1 MRKGSLKSKFLWLTL
16 LVILV
21 PLLVTNSVAISMH
34 NDLLRDSMRTLAY
47 HNIQHVG
54 LTMQIFVQTANELS
68 TDIVGNETIR
78 AYLLAAAEGDDPEA
92 AARAAGVL
100 ADFPISSLFISKATI
115 FPLKGRPL
123 NNNYYTGLTM
133 SDDQR
138 ELALALKGHLF
149 WALEENQQGEKN
161 LSLVR
166 SIRDV
171 RNFNHQ
177 IGFVKIALNMS
188 SLRNVLAAP
197 DDLEQTGYTLLDSA
211 GRIVLSTDHEADDPE
226 KLAAM
231 ALRCANGSLWEERQ
245 YWAACPIE
253 KTDWVL
259 LGRSPDQ
266 ASVPFR
272 QTLARTL
279 TIATLLCLVV
289 CFAIAA
295 LFANLVTKP
304 LRRLGDMMANV
315 SDGDFSQKAEIGGF
329 SELTMLTGQFNR
341 MNEKLDFLYNE
352 VLRKELRIR
361 EAELSALV
369 SQMNP
374 HFLYNILDTLYWMAK
389 AGRTE
394 EVGEMVSSLSKLM
407 RLSLSGGREGFVPLR
422 TELEQI
428 RCYLSIQRIRFGDQI
443 LFDMSVEDVLLDCR
457 VLKLILQPLVEN
469 AIQHGVHPVGGG
481 EIRVRVFSGDGHLI
495 YRVSN
500 TGRVLRT
507 EEIET
512 CLRTEPEG
520 RKGFALKN
528 INDRLCLTYGAAYS
542 LRYGHEDGMT
552 YFEVIQPIE
561 RQEGGEPFV

>member
-1 MRKGSLKSKFLWLTL
+1 M
-16 LVILV
+16 
-21 PLLVTNSVAISMH
+21 
-34 NDLLRDSMRTLAY
+34 
-47 HNIQHVG
+47 
-54 LTMQIFVQTANELS
+54 
-68 TDIVGNETIR
+68 
-78 AYLLAAAEGDDPEA
+78 
-92 AARAAGVL
+92 
-100 ADFPISSLFISKATI
+100 
-115 FPLKGRPL
+115 
-123 NNNYYTGLTM
+123 
-133 SDDQR
+133 
-138 ELALALKGHLF
+138 
-149 WALEENQQGEKN
+149 
-161 LSLVR
+161 
-166 SIRDV
+166 
-171 RNFNHQ
+171 
-177 IGFVKIALNMS
+177 
-188 SLRNVLAAP
+188 
-197 DDLEQTGYTLLDSA
+197 
-211 GRIVLSTDHEADDPE
+211 
-226 KLAAM
+226 
-231 ALRCANGSLWEERQ
+231 
-245 YWAACPIE
+245 
-253 KTDWVL
+253 L

-266 ASVPFR
+266 ASVSFR

-279 TIATLLCLVV
+279 TFATLLCVVV

-295 LFANLVTKP
+295 IFANLVTKP
-304 LRRLGDMMANV
+304 LRKLGDMMATV
-315 SDGDFSQKAEIGGF
+315 SDGDFSQKAEVGGF

-352 VLRKELRIR
+352 VLRKELRVR

-394 EVGEMVSSLSKLM
+394 EVGEMVSSLSRLM
-407 RLSLSGGREGFVPLR
+407 RLSLSGDREGFVSLQ

-443 LFDMSVEDVLLDCR
+443 LFELNVEDGLLDCQ

-481 EIRVRVFSGDGHLI
+481 EIHVRVFSGDGLLV

-500 TGRVLRT
+500 TGRVLRA

-512 CLRTEPEG
+512 CLRTEPLG

-528 INDRLCLTYGAAYS
+528 INDRLCLTYGAEHS

-552 YFEVIQPIE
+552 YFEVVQPIV